1 MVSCALKKLQTV
13 PVVFFFSNKFEC
25 IVVIAVYMIT
35 WKVALAKQ
43 FLIVVGVINLNMK
56 QWVEVS
62 VCVNV
67 VVFVLLSHVIV
78 VNDSVFIAN
87 AI

>member
-1 MVSCALKKLQTV
+1 
-13 PVVFFFSNKFEC
+13 
-25 IVVIAVYMIT
+25 MIT